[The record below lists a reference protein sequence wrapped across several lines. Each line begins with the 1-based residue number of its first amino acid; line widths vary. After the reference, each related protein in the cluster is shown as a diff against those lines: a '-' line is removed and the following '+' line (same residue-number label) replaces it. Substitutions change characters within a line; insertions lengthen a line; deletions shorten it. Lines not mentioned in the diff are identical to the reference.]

1 MPVDVKFHTKALQY
15 DRGQVVHGLTRS
27 PVLDGLIA
35 RGHVEVLREIP
46 DQPVE
51 PPPAADGDD
60 GDGAAQ
66 QAPEQEL
73 PAGDAPAPDAPRRG
87 RKRADD
93 ADQ

>member
-51 PPPAADGDD
+51 PAPAADGDD
-60 GDGAAQ
+60 VAQ
-66 QAPEQEL
+66 QAPEQ
-73 PAGDAPAPDAPRRG
+73 APPVGEAPVPEAPRRG

-93 ADQ
+93 AD